1 MSLDILRN
9 PDELTPQERIGHIN
23 EARRRI
29 LANEELSDD
38 ELAYSIKLMQSE
50 RKLSSSRTKAK
61 PKKAEAPS
69 LQLSDF

>member
-1 MSLDILRN
+1 MDILQK

-29 LANEELSDD
+29 LANESLSDD
-38 ELAYSIKLMQSE
+38 ELAYAIKLMQSE

-61 PKKAEAPS
+61 PKKPAVPA
-69 LQLSDF
+69 LNLSDF